1 MPLCRDAPPGQ
12 AAAAGRNCDKQS
24 PLAVPMLSNMD
35 FKRTLLYGGGLLLA
49 TTGPISLFTAS
60 DHFAGIRRSWFSGAG
75 AAAPAQSAPPA
86 AMPQPGTTESVAAG
100 QRSAAPLPAVA
111 VSDAALPSPTMAEAL
126 SFDVTADWI
135 MRRWPRVSAGLAQV
149 QLQGYRVPLVTGT
162 SIADLAGSLTYY
174 FTPQQHVQR
183 ITFRGT
189 TGDPGALLALLA
201 NRYRFTRRL
210 TNDPGVILYET
221 VDSSNRTMGT
231 AKIRS
236 AKVIK
241 ANQPYTRFDVE
252 LAIDRP
258 E

>member
-1 MPLCRDAPPGQ
+1 LRQ
-12 AAAAGRNCDKQS
+12 ADTA
-24 PLAVPMLSNMD
+24 AVPMLSDMD
-35 FKRTLLYGGGLLLA
+35 FKKILLYGGGLLLA

-60 DHFAGIRRSWFSGAG
+60 DHFGGIRKSWFPSAG
-75 AAAPAQSAPPA
+75 AAVSAQSAPPA
-86 AMPQPGTTESVAAG
+86 AIPQPGTTVSVAAG
-100 QRSAAPLPAVA
+100 QRSAAPLPAAA
-111 VSDAALPSPTMAEAL
+111 VSDAALPSPSMAEAL

>member
-1 MPLCRDAPPGQ
+1 
-12 AAAAGRNCDKQS
+12 
-24 PLAVPMLSNMD
+24 MLSDMD
-35 FKRTLLYGGGLLLA
+35 FKKILLYGGGLLLA

-60 DHFAGIRRSWFSGAG
+60 DRLAGMRKSWFPSAG
-75 AAAPAQSAPPA
+75 AAAPAQPAPSAA
-86 AMPQPGTTESVAAG
+86 VPQPGTTESIAAG
-100 QRSAAPLPAVA
+100 RLPAAQLTAAPG
-111 VSDAALPSPTMAEAL
+111 SDAALPSPSMAEVL
-126 SFDVTADWI
+126 SFDVTVDWI

-174 FTPQQHVQR
+174 FNPQQQVQR
-183 ITFRGT
+183 ITFRGA
-189 TGDPGALLALLA
+189 TGDPGAMLALLA

-221 VDSSNRTMGT
+221 VDAGNQTTGT

-252 LAIDRP
+252 LAMDRP
-258 E
+258 Q